1 MGTSKESSKVQN
13 FDEND
18 PGSCRVETQG
28 GTVYWISNPEP
39 DGTSRWVMREHLRS
53 SETNTMVMQPITN
66 TKEGLD
72 LGDKFQA
79 RLGGDIVV
87 GRTTTSTWRR
97 EQQQGLRRTLVR
109 PPRTQAAT
117 KAARSAA

>member
-53 SETNTMVMQPITN
+53 SETTTMVMQPITN

-87 GRTTTSTWRR
+87 GLPFVLEVNEHETRILSEAVVTIEVGNVPEMLFSN
-97 EQQQGLRRTLVR
+97 
-109 PPRTQAAT
+109 
-117 KAARSAA
+117 